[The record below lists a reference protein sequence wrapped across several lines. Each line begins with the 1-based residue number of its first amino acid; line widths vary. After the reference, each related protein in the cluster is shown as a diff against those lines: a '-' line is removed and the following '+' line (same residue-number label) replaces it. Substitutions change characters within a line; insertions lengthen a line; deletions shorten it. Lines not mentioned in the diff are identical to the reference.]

1 MVQKTYSKVSAS
13 DRMLKNVWHMVSGPD
28 KSTDFWLQ
36 KEKNN
41 SWKLCVRLNISANCF
56 WFSLDPIMI

>member
-13 DRMLKNVWHMVSGPD
+13 DRMLKNVWHMVSVPD

-41 SWKLCVRLNISANCF
+41 
-56 WFSLDPIMI
+56 